1 MILNLFFCTELI
13 RSTIPDES
21 CEPILDY
28 FNRNWLEIYEPSIWN
43 HFSSVD
49 YRTNNICEGYHSK
62 INKML
67 RSKPSLYQMI
77 TLFKQLE
84 FEYRLQQIRIYTDQ
98 DLITK
103 KRKKKDTEKDLKIEL
118 IKQSLV
124 KEIHSFEEFFEQ
136 MCYQVK

>member
-1 MILNLFFCTELI
+1 
-13 RSTIPDES
+13 
-21 CEPILDY
+21 
-28 FNRNWLEIYEPSIWN
+28 
-43 HFSSVD
+43 
-49 YRTNNICEGYHSK
+49 
-62 INKML
+62 ML